1 MICLSKMR
9 SNSRK
14 RNTLDLGYRVSN
26 PGKQLEEVPKLGH
39 KAEKNIIKVWSHVK
53 KKHFFPI

>member
-1 MICLSKMR
+1 MR